1 MKIILIVLA
10 IVIVI
15 VIVVIAIGAM
25 LPVQHVA
32 SRSAVLPAPP
42 ETVWQLITDVNGFP
56 SWRSDVKAV
65 ERLPDRDGKTVWVE
79 DTTSGRITLAV
90 DRAEPPRLLVLRIAD
105 PDLPF
110 GGTWTYELSAKD
122 RGATV
127 LKITEN
133 GEVYNPVF
141 RFMSR
146 FIFGHEGTIAGYLA
160 ALEKRTSSA
169 GAHHGL

>member
-1 MKIILIVLA
+1 MKTVLIAFAILILLVVVVVA
-10 IVIVI
+10 I
-15 VIVVIAIGAM
+15 AAM

-32 SRSAVLPAPP
+32 SRSAVLAAPP
-42 ETVWQLITDVNGFP
+42 ETVWQLITDVSGFP
-56 SWRSDVKAV
+56 AWREDVKRV
-65 ERLPDRDGKTVWVE
+65 ERLPDRDGRAVWVE

-110 GGTWTYELSAKD
+110 GGTWTYELSPGD
-122 RGATV
+122 PGATV

-146 FIFGHEGTIAGYLA
+146 FIFGHEGTIRGYLA
-160 ALEKRTSSA
+160 ALEKRTSP
-169 GAHHGL
+169 GADRGI